1 MDTDH
6 FVKIFMYNISKSNY
20 VLLKPCNLGS
30 MVWSGHRN
38 FAFIE
43 TELKEV
49 GTSHCPPF
57 LHYSLHVSRNIFIGA
72 VTRVA
77 VFVVVLADE
86 MMLSKTLA
94 VHLNCWDLD
103 ASPPHSPRYKKSSL
117 EQKQLKRRATRSSGW
132 PEKQEEDE
140 GGKVLSFNLERVL
153 RFAAHCIESA

>member
-1 MDTDH
+1 M
-6 FVKIFMYNISKSNY
+6 
-20 VLLKPCNLGS
+20 
-30 MVWSGHRN
+30 
-38 FAFIE
+38 
-43 TELKEV
+43 
-49 GTSHCPPF
+49 GTLPHPPF

-77 VFVVVLADE
+77 VVVVVLADE

-94 VHLNCWDLD
+94 VHLNWLD
-103 ASPPHSPRYKKSSL
+103 ASRFLQSTYKKNCL

-132 PEKQEEDE
+132 PEKQENDE

>member
-1 MDTDH
+1 M
-6 FVKIFMYNISKSNY
+6 
-20 VLLKPCNLGS
+20 
-30 MVWSGHRN
+30 
-38 FAFIE
+38 
-43 TELKEV
+43 
-49 GTSHCPPF
+49 
-57 LHYSLHVSRNIFIGA
+57 SRNIFIGA

-132 PEKQEEDE
+132 PENKRKMKE
-140 GGKVLSFNLERVL
+140 GKYFHLIWKEFCDSLLIALNLHE
-153 RFAAHCIESA
+153 